1 MLNDFYKNIILKYP
15 NRILLLVFTLVA
27 LLANEATKLEVDASA
42 ETLLLQDDKELEYLR
57 SLEKRYVTDN
67 FLILAFSPK
76 NDLLDDK
83 TLKSI
88 KSLSNELMKLESVKS
103 ISSILNVPL
112 LQSPPIPIKELLEN
126 IPTIETYGIDFNLAK
141 EEFLNSPIYRSN
153 LISSDFKTTALLITL
168 HEDNKFKELI
178 SRRNSAKKDDLA
190 AIEIELKEHR
200 DMARELNHQ
209 NISKIRAVMKAHDN
223 DGELFLGGVDMIAD
237 DMISFIRY
245 DLKTYGTIVLLL
257 LIVVLWII
265 FRGLRWIVIPVVIAL
280 FSVIASAGI
289 FGMLGFEVTVISSNF
304 ISLQL
309 IITMSLI
316 IHLMVRYREL
326 LDKKP
331 NATQKELVLE
341 AVMDMSKPCLF
352 AVLTTVAGFI
362 SLTLADLLPVIN
374 LGWMMSASVFLSL
387 IVTFLVF
394 PTILVQLKI
403 KPMPSALSKS
413 GFSFTRPLASFV
425 KKHALF
431 VDLAGLVAILF
442 SLSGASQIIVENSFI
457 DYFKKDTEIYKGM
470 KVIDQKLGGTTP
482 LDVVIKFPKDE
493 PVSSNI
499 ESEFDDFEEEFSV
512 SEGAEHYWFTID
524 RMKRIEDIHDYLQSL
539 PEVGKVL
546 SLGTMSK
553 IGRTLNDGEDLDN
566 FKLALIYKELPSEIK
581 KVVLDPYVDVDNS
594 EARFSVRVI
603 DSSENL
609 RRNEFLEKVK
619 YDLDEK
625 FGLKSDQV
633 HLTNLVVLYN
643 NILQSLFDSQ
653 IVTLGTVLI
662 ILTIMFF
669 ILFRSVKIT
678 IIAMASNIVPVGVVF
693 GFMGWANIPLDMM
706 TITIAAIGVGIAVDN
721 SIHYITRFKI
731 EYAKTKNYIE
741 SMYNSHQSIG
751 YAMSYTSI
759 AIMIGFSILVF
770 SNFVP
775 TIYFGLLTVLV
786 MFISLA
792 SNLLLLPRLITL
804 IKPFN

>member
-1 MLNDFYKNIILKYP
+1 MLNNFYKNIVLKYP
-15 NRILLLVFTLVA
+15 NRVLVLVFIVIA
-27 LLANEATKLEVDASA
+27 LLANQATKLEIDASA
-42 ETLLLQDDKELEYLR
+42 ETLLLQDDKDLEFLR
-57 SLEKRYVTDN
+57 DIEKRYVSDD
-67 FLILAFSPK
+67 FLVLAFTPK
-76 NDLLDDK
+76 HGLLSDE

-88 KSLSNELMKLESVKS
+88 KSITKELSLLDSVKS
-103 ISSILNVPL
+103 VSSILNVPL
-112 LQSPPIPIKELLEN
+112 MQSPPVPIKELLEH
-126 IPTIETYGIDFNLAK
+126 IPTIESYGIDLKLAK
-141 EEFLNSPIYRSN
+141 QEFLNSPIYKNN

-168 HEDNKFKELI
+168 HKDNKLKELVN
-178 SRRNSAKKDDLA
+178 RRNSAKNEELA
-190 AIEIELKEHR
+190 TIELELKNYR
-200 DMARELNHQ
+200 DKARENNHQ
-209 NISKIRAVMKAHDN
+209 NIANIRAVMESHTSE
-223 DGELFLGGVDMIAD
+223 GELFLGGVDMIAD

-245 DLKTYGTIVLLL
+245 DLKTYGTVVLLL

-265 FRGLRWIVIPVVIAL
+265 FRGVRWIVIPVLIAL
-280 FSVIASAGI
+280 SSVIVSAGV

-316 IHLMVRYREL
+316 IHLVVRYREL

-387 IVTFLVF
+387 IVTFLIF

-403 KPMPSALSKS
+403 RPMPSALSKS

-425 KKHALF
+425 KEHALF

-442 SLSGASQIIVENSFI
+442 SLSGASQLIVENSFI
-457 DYFKKDTEIYKGM
+457 DYFKKNTEIYKGM

-482 LDVVIKFPKDE
+482 LDVVIDFPKE
-493 PVSSNI
+493 ISVEN
-499 ESEFDDFEEEFSV
+499 SEKDDFDDFEAEFS
-512 SEGAEHYWFTID
+512 SSKDAEHYWFTVD
-524 RMKRIEDIHDYLQSL
+524 RMKKIENIHDYLQNL

-553 IGRTLNDGEDLDN
+553 IGRMLNDGEDLDN
-566 FKLALIYKELPSEIK
+566 FKLALIYKELPAEIK
-581 KVVLDPYVDVDNS
+581 KVILDPYVDVENS
-594 EARFSVRVI
+594 QARFSVRVI

-609 RRNEFLEKVK
+609 RRNEFLKK
-619 YDLDEK
+619 IKIDLHEK
-625 FGLKSDQV
+625 FGLDNSQI
-633 HLTNLVVLYN
+633 HLTNLLVLYN
-643 NILQSLFDSQ
+643 NILQSLFSSQ

-693 GFMGWANIPLDMM
+693 GFMGWVNIPLDMM

-721 SIHYITRFKI
+721 SIHYIIRFKL
-731 EYAKTKNYIE
+731 EYAKTKDYIK

-759 AIMIGFSILVF
+759 AIMIGFSILIF

>member
-1 MLNDFYKNIILKYP
+1 MLNDFYKNIVLKYP
-15 NRILLLVFTLVA
+15 NRVLLLVFVVIA
-27 LLANEATKLEVDASA
+27 LLANQATKLEIDASA
-42 ETLLLQDDKELEYLR
+42 ETLLLQDDKELEFLR
-57 SLEKRYVTDN
+57 DIEKRYVTDD
-67 FLILAFSPK
+67 FLILAFTPK
-76 NDLLDDK
+76 QDLLSDK
-83 TLKSI
+83 TLKNI
-88 KSLSNELMKLESVKS
+88 KSLTKELSRLDSVKS
-103 ISSILNVPL
+103 ISSILTVPL
-112 LQSPPIPIKELLEN
+112 MQSPPIPIKELLEN
-126 IPTIETYGIDFNLAK
+126 IPTIESYGIDFKLAK
-141 EEFLNSPIYRSN
+141 KEFLNSPIYKNN
-153 LISSDFKTTALLITL
+153 LISNDFKTTALLITL
-168 HEDNKFKELI
+168 DEDSKLKELVN
-178 SRRNSAKKDDLA
+178 RRNSAKGEELS
-190 AIEIELKEHR
+190 AIELELKSHR
-200 DMARELNHQ
+200 DKARESNHQ
-209 NISKIRAVMKAHDN
+209 NIAKIRAVMKSHAG
-223 DGELFLGGVDMIAD
+223 DGKLFLGGVDMIAD

-245 DLKTYGTIVLLL
+245 DLKTYGTVVLLL
-257 LIVVLWII
+257 LIVVLWVI
-265 FRGLRWIVIPVVIAL
+265 FRGVRWIVIPVLIAL
-280 FSVIASAGI
+280 SSVIASAGI

-316 IHLMVRYREL
+316 IHLIVRYREL

-341 AVMDMSKPCLF
+341 SIMDMSKPCLF

-387 IVTFLVF
+387 IVTFLIF

-403 KPMPSALSKS
+403 RPMPSALSKS

-425 KKHALF
+425 KKHALL

-442 SLSGASQIIVENSFI
+442 SLSGASQLIVENSFI

-470 KVIDQKLGGTTP
+470 KVIDKKLGGTTP
-482 LDVVIKFPKDE
+482 LDVLINFPKEAPVE
-493 PVSSNI
+493 PS
-499 ESEFDDFEEEFSV
+499 EKDEFDDFEEEFS
-512 SEGAEHYWFTID
+512 SSKDAEHYWFTVD
-524 RMKRIEDIHDYLQSL
+524 RMKKIENIHDYLQNL

-553 IGRTLNDGEDLDN
+553 IGRTLNGGEDLDN
-566 FKLALIYKELPSEIK
+566 FKLALIYKELPAEIR
-581 KVVLDPYVDVDNS
+581 KVILDPYVDVENS
-594 EARFSVRVI
+594 QTRFSVRVI
-603 DSSENL
+603 DSSKNL
-609 RRNEFLEKVK
+609 RRNEFLNKIRI
-619 YDLDEK
+619 DLHEK
-625 FGLKSDQV
+625 FGLENSQI
-633 HLTNLVVLYN
+633 HLTNLLVLYN
-643 NILQSLFDSQ
+643 NILQSLFSSQ

-669 ILFRSVKIT
+669 ILFRSIKIT
-678 IIAMASNIVPVGVVF
+678 VIAMASNIVPVGVVF

-721 SIHYITRFKI
+721 SIHYIIRFKL
-731 EYAKTKNYIE
+731 EYAKTKDYIE